1 MAVLQPGFP
10 LPRAK
15 YLYFIF
21 SSENISAK
29 GFFRR
34 GRSLGASRKKFGKG
48 ERYEE
53 ESHDASHPV
62 SPCFAYAFQS
72 KSAERS
78 DASKFPHVKGTN
90 LRWRKKVWTDPCITM
105 PDGMRAQLA
114 NRVVNTRAK
123 LVGFRAA
130 VFRADEPKLSPPLIS
145 PSVVPLCPIS
155 AGIIRIDGKAGGKFR
170 SQVDQVAGFASN
182 FVYVCFAY
190 VANKG
195 ESKGNVEKKREL
207 QGERERES

>member
-1 MAVLQPGFP
+1 MIDRADGLHVHLRRKDIFIQGLDTLSDPRYDGILLGKIFTIGISSLEGGRRNAACLANIHPGWIKFSMAVLQPGFP

-34 GRSLGASRKKFGKG
+34 GRSLSASRKKFGKG

-53 ESHDASHPV
+53 ESHDASHLV

-78 DASKFPHVKGTN
+78 DASKFPHVKGTD
-90 LRWRKKVWTDPCITM
+90 LR
-105 PDGMRAQLA
+105 
-114 NRVVNTRAK
+114 
-123 LVGFRAA
+123 
-130 VFRADEPKLSPPLIS
+130 
-145 PSVVPLCPIS
+145 
-155 AGIIRIDGKAGGKFR
+155 
-170 SQVDQVAGFASN
+170 
-182 FVYVCFAY
+182 
-190 VANKG
+190 
-195 ESKGNVEKKREL
+195 
-207 QGERERES
+207 

>member
-34 GRSLGASRKKFGKG
+34 GRSLSASRKKFGKG

-53 ESHDASHPV
+53 ESHDTLYPLALRTLFNRNRRRGATHRNFHTSKARICGEEKKFGRIRALPCRMECAHSLRIGLLIHERNLSV
-62 SPCFAYAFQS
+62 SAPRYF
-72 KSAERS
+72 E
-78 DASKFPHVKGTN
+78 
-90 LRWRKKVWTDPCITM
+90 LM
-105 PDGMRAQLA
+105 
-114 NRVVNTRAK
+114 NRNS
-123 LVGFRAA
+123 L
-130 VFRADEPKLSPPLIS
+130 PPLIS